1 MLCVLFGQ
9 GQEFSS
15 QTVSGLPGGA
25 AHSAGVG
32 QRGAATTDHQPGR
45 QLCIWP
51 VSPRNDIYCTYDVFT
66 EQFKNASLPQQL
78 FIIFQTSFMCH
89 DA

>member
-1 MLCVLFGQ
+1 MSCVLLGQ

-15 QTVSGLPGGA
+15 QTVSGFPGGA

-51 VSPRNDIYCTYDVFT
+51 VWENSALHHRNTLHIKIYY
-66 EQFKNASLPQQL
+66 N
-78 FIIFQTSFMCH
+78 IIVILNCNNVS
-89 DA
+89 